1 MTCERN
7 KEGKLATKII
17 LTASAG
23 IISSAVMG
31 YGLIEKKEEV
41 IIGAGIGLS
50 VSAMYMLSV
59 ADRRNY

>member
-1 MTCERN
+1 
-7 KEGKLATKII
+7 
-17 LTASAG
+17 
-23 IISSAVMG
+23 MG